1 MIYYFCPEINKNEM
15 KKLSILLMMVCGLG
29 LAIQS
34 CNDGKTYAELK
45 EEERDAIQRF
55 IELNEIKVI
64 DEEQFE
70 AQDSTTNV
78 SANEYVLF
86 DESGIY
92 MQVIERGNGEALED
106 GRHEMLVRYLEK
118 QIGEDGTTDTLSLN
132 TIPNMFAHPD
142 EFILTKQE
150 NSLSASFAANGAMYQ
165 AHSSTYVP
173 SGWLLPLNYLRVGR
187 EISGRSKIKLILP
200 HSQGTATASG
210 QVFPCYYEI
219 TYQLSR

>member
-1 MIYYFCPEINKNEM
+1 MIYYFCPKFNKSEM
-15 KKLSILLMMVCGLG
+15 KKLSIILMMVLGIGL
-29 LAIQS
+29 ISQS
-34 CNDGKTYAELK
+34 CNNGKTYAELK
-45 EEERDAIQRF
+45 EEEREAIKRY
-55 IELNEIKVI
+55 IELNNIKVI
-64 DEEQFE
+64 DEDQFE

-92 MQVIERGNGEALED
+92 MQIVERGNGELLED
-106 GRHEMLVRYLEK
+106 GRHEILVRYLEE
-118 QIGEDGTTDTLSLN
+118 QITDDGESDTLSLN
-132 TIPNMFAHPD
+132 TIPNLYAHPD
-142 EFILTKQE
+142 EFILTKQD
-150 NSLSASFAANGAMYQ
+150 NSLSASFGTSGAMYQ
-165 AHSSTYVP
+165 AHSSAYVP
-173 SGWLLPLNYLRVGR
+173 SGWLLPLNYLKVGR

>member
-1 MIYYFCPEINKNEM
+1 
-15 KKLSILLMMVCGLG
+15 MMVCGLG

-150 NSLSASFAANGAMYQ
+150 NSLSASFAASGAMYQ
-165 AHSSTYVP
+165 AHSSTYGP